1 MLWSKFPQPL
11 GRLDARLT
19 LHPKSRGSL
28 PLFFLPGSEEFR
40 KISMA
45 NFSEKMTDFRQLS
58 VFSGNHLKCP
68 AAQTKFSGSPGEMFI
83 LVRREA
89 SADPI
94 RMDLTFGNS
103 KFVAFPCLFLRRA
116 LLRCPCLLLKRT
128 CLRTCSGVCF
138 SAEHSRPSLRRDPL
152 QRMPAE
158 EASACF
164 PQFFCT
170 GKGISREVPTPR
182 YWLCRR

>member
-103 KFVAFPCLFLRRA
+103 KFVAFPCLILRRG
-116 LLRCPCLLLKRT
+116 CTRT
-128 CLRTCSGVCF
+128 FFGVYFSVEQFSTFSEGSF
-138 SAEHSRPSLRRDPL
+138 SAD
-152 QRMPAE
+152 A
-158 EASACF
+158 
-164 PQFFCT
+164 
-170 GKGISREVPTPR
+170 REKMKND
-182 YWLCRR
+182 LK

>member
-103 KFVAFPCLFLRRA
+103 KFVAFPCLILRRG
-116 LLRCPCLLLKRT
+116 CTRT
-128 CLRTCSGVCF
+128 FFGVYFSVDQFSTFSEGSF
-138 SAEHSRPSLRRDPL
+138 SAD
-152 QRMPAE
+152 A
-158 EASACF
+158 
-164 PQFFCT
+164 
-170 GKGISREVPTPR
+170 REKMKND
-182 YWLCRR
+182 LK

>member
-1 MLWSKFPQPL
+1 
-11 GRLDARLT
+11 
-19 LHPKSRGSL
+19 
-28 PLFFLPGSEEFR
+28 
-40 KISMA
+40 MA

-103 KFVAFPCLFLRRA
+103 KFVAFPCLILRRG
-116 LLRCPCLLLKRT
+116 CTRT
-128 CLRTCSGVCF
+128 FFGVYFSVDQFSTFSEGSF
-138 SAEHSRPSLRRDPL
+138 SAD
-152 QRMPAE
+152 A
-158 EASACF
+158 
-164 PQFFCT
+164 
-170 GKGISREVPTPR
+170 REKMKKMI
-182 YWLCRR
+182 

>member
-103 KFVAFPCLFLRRA
+103 KFVAFPCLILRRG
-116 LLRCPCLLLKRT
+116 CTRT
-128 CLRTCSGVCF
+128 FFGVYFSVDQFSTFSEGSF
-138 SAEHSRPSLRRDPL
+138 SAD
-152 QRMPAE
+152 A
-158 EASACF
+158 
-164 PQFFCT
+164 
-170 GKGISREVPTPR
+170 REKMKKMI
-182 YWLCRR
+182 